1 MQKSETFEQRSY
13 YIGDGDYLD
22 AYMKVFHHKC
32 AACCIKVSKDEN
44 RKEMKWTLPDN
55 LKPTEKQVSYAT
67 TIANRL
73 RKDISELVTRK
84 QYSKFISDNV
94 ERFKQEKQK
103 DYNSALHEYAIEL
116 DGDLLIHPDDMDML
130 LKQEGEWIA
139 YSDKTSDN
147 AVLIKTNENGNVV
160 SFSRENPCH
169 PLEKEAF

>member
-1 MQKSETFEQRSY
+1 MKCPNCNKEMQKSETFEQRSY

-116 DGDLLIHPDDMDML
+116 EEMGIIDPGM
-130 LKQEGEWIA
+130 
-139 YSDKTSDN
+139 
-147 AVLIKTNENGNVV
+147 
-160 SFSRENPCH
+160 FC
-169 PLEKEAF
+169 